1 MRVKFIPIALLAV
14 LATLAVSCHKERFDK
29 ETIMVEELNAVYNV
43 RYSIDGVTYQ
53 VTLLGGDA
61 WHDFL
66 NRMLALAEKG
76 HRVSFRL
83 ENAPSR
89 VAFTKDVVTYT
100 TSNHDDAYKWAEK
113 MGNEGYEV
121 IIEYDPRTGVYTC
134 TAIN

>member
-1 MRVKFIPIALLAV
+1 MKRTIISIALLAALV
-14 LATLAVSCHKERFDK
+14 TLAVSCQKDSFNE
-29 ETIMVEELNAVYNV
+29 ETTMVSEQNAVYKV
-43 RYSIDGVTYQ
+43 WYSIDGVTHQ
-53 VTLLGGDA
+53 VTLLGDDA

-66 NRMLALAEKG
+66 NRMFALAESG
-76 HRVSFRL
+76 HRISFRL

-100 TSNHDDAYKWAEK
+100 TTNHDDAYKWAEK